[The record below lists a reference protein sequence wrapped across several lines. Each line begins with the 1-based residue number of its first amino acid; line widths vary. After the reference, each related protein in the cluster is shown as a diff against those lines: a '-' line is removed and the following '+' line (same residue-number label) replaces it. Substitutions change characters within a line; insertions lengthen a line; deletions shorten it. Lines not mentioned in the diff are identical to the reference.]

1 MGFIDN
7 ASQVRRKENYRV
19 FTAYYCFDSIQRIL
33 FASITDKAQEIVTET
48 IKKICLYFN
57 QDISSQVEKVFIKVM
72 GHAMPIPKI
81 GYLFNDKN
89 LVRSE
94 PNIVYAGVDNSRLPL
109 LFEALDSG
117 IQAVVELDLV

>member
-89 LVRSE
+89 LVPSE
-94 PNIVYAGVDNSRLPL
+94 LKHKEMKSTRQNSSHTLQSRMPSS
-109 LFEALDSG
+109 A
-117 IQAVVELDLV
+117 